1 MLQWLKNHWNS
12 IVIALVTTGML
23 IFMYACESKV
33 ESLKDERRLVTRF
46 ELQVE
51 LEQILS
57 TAEIRVAD
65 LDRQDELRAIVLQNA
80 LILVQGQPANP
91 VGILTA
97 VAGIYGLLSAST
109 TAVKKVKET
118 VEKKRINNA

>member
-1 MLQWLKNHWNS
+1 MLQWLKKHRNS
-12 IVIALVTTGML
+12 IVIVLVTAGML

-33 ESLKDERRLVTRF
+33 ESLNDTRRLVTRV
-46 ELQVE
+46 ELQIE
-51 LEQILS
+51 LEHILS
-57 TAEIRVAD
+57 LAKVKMVD
-65 LDRQDELRAIVLQNA
+65 LDKQDEFRAIILQNA

-97 VAGIYGLLSAST
+97 VAGIYGLLSASN

-118 VEKKRINNA
+118 VKKKRNDNA